1 MREVFPS
8 FGGSQDPVACRTVVG
23 MLRHA
28 AELAIRRPRTVI
40 AVWLVVFAVGLGVG
54 GAVFGKLGGLGAS
67 VPGSESRVT
76 ADRVDKL
83 DPGSDTIEALVT
95 ARDGAAL
102 PAGRAL
108 AADAGLR
115 DRIAG
120 AVADLRAIPGVGQ
133 VPDPYRTPGMT
144 GDGQVVAVAVT
155 FAPGLS
161 GDDEDTALAAAET
174 RLRAIGT
181 ADYQVRVGGGP
192 LLDNALNRTA
202 RSDASRAE
210 MISLPIVLVLL
221 VVVFGG
227 LLAAALPLLLALCGV
242 ASTLLVL
249 FGFSF
254 VTDLSVYSVQI
265 TTMLGLGLGVD
276 YALLIVTRFKQERA
290 AAGGRAACGDGTDRA
305 AVADCVRA
313 TVAAAG
319 RTVFFSGLTVAVSLA
334 GIVVYPAPFLRS
346 MGLASCAVVAVD
358 MLAAVTLLPALL
370 AKYGHRVKPA
380 SARRSQG
387 RWFGRVATGVVRRP
401 VPVLL
406 VIGAALAVAALPAR
420 ALSLSPGDA
429 RELPTSSEPRQV
441 YDLALAHFPG
451 HSLADGITV
460 LVEDGAARPDYLA
473 HLRALPGVV
482 DSSQKTFPD
491 GSAVL
496 RLTPSGTNDG
506 AVATGLVKTIR
517 SEHQRAFVTGNSA
530 HLVDFRQMLV
540 DRLPYA
546 AAVVLVSVF
555 VLLFLFTGSLLIPL
569 KAVLTNLLSIGAAL
583 GAVVWVFQQGHAAG
597 VFGAG
602 VKGGLG
608 ALDVTVP
615 PLMIAVAF
623 GLSMDYEIFILG
635 RIREARVHGGE
646 DARAAVVTGI
656 RHTGRVV
663 TCAAALLVIVFA
675 CFMTGGAA
683 PILEFGLGLTLAVL
697 LDATLVR
704 MLLVPAVLALLGEAG
719 WWAPWAL
726 RGVHRRF
733 GVDEA
738 PAPVPAPDVLQG
750 V

>member
-1 MREVFPS
+1 
-8 FGGSQDPVACRTVVG
+8 

-67 VPGSESRVT
+67 VPGSESRLT

-83 DPGSDTIEALVT
+83 DPGSDTIAAMVT
-95 ARDGAAL
+95 ARDHGAG
-102 PAGRAL
+102 PAGRAV
-108 AADAGLR
+108 AGDAGLR
-115 DRIAG
+115 ERITG
-120 AVADLRAIPGVGQ
+120 AVADLRAIPGVAQ
-133 VPDPYRTPGMT
+133 VPDPYTTPGMT
-144 GDGQVVAVAVT
+144 GDGQAVAVSVT
-155 FAPGLS
+155 FAAGLS
-161 GDDEDTALAAAET
+161 DHDENNALTAAES
-174 RLRAIGT
+174 RLRALGT
-181 ADYQVRVGGGP
+181 PDYQVRVGGGP
-192 LLDNALNRTA
+192 LLDDALNQTA
-202 RSDASRAE
+202 QSDASRAE
-210 MISLPIVLVLL
+210 LISLPIVLVLL
-221 VVVFGG
+221 IVVFGG

-249 FGFSF
+249 FAFSF

-290 AAGGRAACGDGTDRA
+290 AAGGRADRA

-313 TVAAAG
+313 TVGRAG

-387 RWFGRVATGVVRRP
+387 RWFGRVAAGVVRRP

-406 VIGAALAVAALPAR
+406 VIGTVLAVVALPAR

-429 RELPTSSEPRQV
+429 RELPAGSEPRQV

-451 HSLADGITV
+451 HSNADSITV
-460 LVEDGAARPDYLA
+460 LVEQGAARPDYLA

-491 GSAVL
+491 GSAVV

-517 SEHQRAFVTGNSA
+517 GEHQRAFVTGSSA

-546 AAVVLVSVF
+546 AAAVLVSVF

-597 VFGAG
+597 VFGSG

-608 ALDVTVP
+608 SLDVTVP

-646 DARAAVVTGI
+646 DARGAVVTGI

-697 LDATLVR
+697 IDATLVR
-704 MLLVPAVLALLGEAG
+704 MLLVPAVLALLGEAA
-719 WWAPWAL
+719 WWAPRAL

-738 PAPVPAPDVLQG
+738 PEPVSAPDVLQVQG